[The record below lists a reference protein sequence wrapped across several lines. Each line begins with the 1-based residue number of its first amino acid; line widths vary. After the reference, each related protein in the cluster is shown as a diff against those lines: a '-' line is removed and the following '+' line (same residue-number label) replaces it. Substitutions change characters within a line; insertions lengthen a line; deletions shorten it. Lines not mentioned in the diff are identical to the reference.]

1 MSDTRH
7 RFIYT
12 PHHKLHDPQG
22 HPDSVARAEQL
33 RRAAIDFGLTQMS
46 PADEG
51 MEPIEA
57 VHSTALLTLL
67 QTAYPRFAELKEG
80 PRPAIPDSFAVRE
93 LGGYIPHNIWGQLGY
108 YCCDDLTPILER
120 TWTAAY
126 WSAQVAVAAAM
137 EIDKGTT
144 LAYALC
150 RPPGHHAYKDLYGG
164 YCYLNN
170 AAIAADVLVSRG
182 HRPAI
187 LDIDYHHGNGTQ
199 AIFYDR
205 SDVFFCSIHADPE
218 EEYPYYCGFAVET
231 GRGQGEGYTLNLPLP
246 LSTDEVGF
254 LRALTSAVAA
264 IDQFRPT
271 VLLVSVGF
279 DTVAGDPHGGMRL
292 EAGSFAPV
300 GQMIGELGLPL
311 LLVQEGGYLISALGP
326 ALNALLEGLVR

>member
-7 RFIYT
+7 KYIYT
-12 PHHKLHDPQG
+12 PYHKLHDPQD
-22 HPDSVARAEQL
+22 HPDSVERAEQL
-33 RRAAIDFGLTQMS
+33 RRAAIDFGLTLIS
-46 PADEG
+46 PTDEG
-51 MEPIEA
+51 MGPIEA
-57 VHSTALLTLL
+57 VHSAALLTLL
-67 QTAYPRFAELKEG
+67 QTAYPRFAQLKEG

-93 LGGYIPHNIWGQLGY
+93 LAGYIPQSIWGQLGY
-108 YCCDDLTPILER
+108 YCSDDLTPILEH

-126 WSAQVAVAAAM
+126 WSAQVAAAAAM
-137 EIDKGTT
+137 EIIRGAT

-170 AAIAADVLVSRG
+170 AAIAAEILVRRG

-187 LDIDYHHGNGTQ
+187 IDIDYHHGNGTQ

-205 SDVFFCSIHADPE
+205 SDVLFCSIHADPE
-218 EEYPYYCGFAVET
+218 EEYPYYCGYAGEI

-246 LSTDEVGF
+246 LSTDETGF
-254 LRALTSAVAA
+254 LRALHSAVDA

-279 DTVAGDPHGGMRL
+279 DTLAGDPHGGMRL
-292 EAGSFAPV
+292 EPGSFGPV
-300 GQMIGELGLPL
+300 GRMIGELGLPL
-311 LLVQEGGYLISALGP
+311 LIVQEGGYLTPVLGP
-326 ALNALLEGLVR
+326 ALIALLEGLVR